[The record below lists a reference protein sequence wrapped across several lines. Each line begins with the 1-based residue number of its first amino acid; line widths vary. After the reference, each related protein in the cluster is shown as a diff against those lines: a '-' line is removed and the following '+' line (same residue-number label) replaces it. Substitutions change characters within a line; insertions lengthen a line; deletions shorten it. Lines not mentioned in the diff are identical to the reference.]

1 MALPME
7 APSSTARLEAFSD
20 GVFAIA
26 ITLLILDLRVPRV
39 LDLATDPETRGLPP
53 VAALLWK
60 LGHMWPNILAY
71 ATSFAV
77 ILVIWVNHHRIFT
90 IVRRT
95 DRAFLFWNGLL
106 LMLVTVVPFPTALL
120 AEYMAGGDAGQFRIA
135 VLVYTGNGFLI
146 ALAFWAMWTHA
157 TRHGRLLPDTFDAA
171 ALKVVDDEYRWGP
184 LAYFVVFAMA
194 FVLPWASIA
203 LCLALVLAFSIQG
216 FMTRRPIRA
225 RHAQRDSGA

>member
-1 MALPME
+1 ME
-7 APSSTARLEAFSD
+7 TASSTARLEAFSD

-26 ITLLILDLRVPRV
+26 VTLLILDLRVPRV
-39 LDLATDPETRGLPP
+39 LDLAADPETRGQAPA
-53 VAALLWK
+53 AALLWK

-71 ATSFAV
+71 SMSFAV
-77 ILVIWVNHHRIFT
+77 VLVIWVNHHRIFT

-106 LMLVTVVPFPTALL
+106 LMFVTVGPFPTALL

-146 ALAFWAMWTHA
+146 ALAFRAMWTHA
-157 TRHGRLLPDTFDAA
+157 IRGGRLLPETYDAA
-171 ALKVVDDEYRWGP
+171 AIKTVDDEYRWGP
-184 LAYFVVFAMA
+184 AAYFVVFAIA
-194 FVLPWASIA
+194 FVLPWASIG

-216 FMTRRPIRA
+216 FMNRRPIRRRA
-225 RHAQRDSGA
+225 K